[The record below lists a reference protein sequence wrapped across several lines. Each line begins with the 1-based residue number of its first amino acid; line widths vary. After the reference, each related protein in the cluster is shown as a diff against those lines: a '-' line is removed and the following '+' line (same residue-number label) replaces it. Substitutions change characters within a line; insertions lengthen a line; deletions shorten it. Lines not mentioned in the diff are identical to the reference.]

1 MSMII
6 IIIIFII
13 IIIVSSSSSS
23 GWHQHR
29 CWTAAAADR
38 RAQKINVRNPY
49 MMRPREI
56 YRNYINEL
64 CQNIYWRKNEI
75 NLLLTNNEFMMGIDN
90 KYFFPRPPF
99 LYRGDEMMCPSIMK

>member
-23 GWHQHR
+23 GWHQHQHR
-29 CWTAAAADR
+29 GWTAAAADR

-49 MMRPREI
+49 MMQAQRDI
-56 YRNYINEL
+56 
-64 CQNIYWRKNEI
+64 QK
-75 NLLLTNNEFMMGIDN
+75 
-90 KYFFPRPPF
+90 
-99 LYRGDEMMCPSIMK
+99 LY